1 MIKQLLIENTR
12 VFIKNKLLNLLGAI
26 LIAISLFITFALVNY
41 NDNNP
46 SINTVTSINFLN
58 ELYTSYIISDILLQF
73 LGLTSYLIP
82 THFLY
87 YGIKLLQN
95 NTTHNYFKKFFA
107 TIILI
112 LLSSIITSFFFNE
125 YSVIGSFFSEKI
137 LELKPNKYAFY
148 TTITSIL
155 LSCFL
160 LLVYSFEINL
170 LSILKKITSLINREQ
185 ILSKNIEDVRFNI
198 KSFKLPSNIS
208 SSKKPRRKQLNS
220 SNIYMLPPPELLK
233 AGKQLDIKRN
243 KSYYHEQSEL
253 LIKTLNDFGI
263 TGEIVDISSGP
274 VVSLF
279 KLQPSPGIKSSRVIS
294 LSNDIARS
302 MSATSVRVSV
312 IPGKNVIGIEI
323 PNEKRE
329 IVYLR
334 DLLDTQ
340 LFEKFPSPLAIALGK
355 GIEGNPVIVDLA
367 QMPHLL
373 VAGTTGSG
381 KSVAINTMILSIL
394 YRLSPEACKLIL
406 IDPKMLELSVYEGI
420 PHLLT
425 PVVTDPKKAVSALK
439 WAVKEMERRYQI
451 MSKISVRNIYS
462 YNEKVNVAI
471 KSGESIFRE
480 YQVGFNENGKP
491 MFERE
496 VIENEIFPHIIIVV
510 DEMADLMLVAGKD
523 IEMAVQRLAQMARA
537 AGIHLIMATQRPSV
551 DVITGTIKANFP
563 TRISFNVS
571 SKIDSRT
578 ILGEQG
584 AEQLLGKGDML
595 YMSNASTI
603 TRIHGPFVSDEEVE
617 MVVAYLK
624 TQGNPTY
631 ESEITAIED
640 EASIYQTEEDLEE
653 DPLYQEAL
661 SLIRREGK
669 ASTSFIQRH
678 LKIGY
683 NRAARMIDKMEKS
696 NIISTPDHVGRR
708 KIIG

>member
-95 NTTHNYFKKFFA
+95 NITHNYFKKFFA

-112 LLSSIITSFFFNE
+112 ILFSIITSFFFNE
-125 YSVIGSFFSEKI
+125 YNVIGSFFSEKI
-137 LELKPNKYAFY
+137 LELRTNKYAFY

>member
-12 VFIKNKLLNLLGAI
+12 VFIKNKLLNLLGSV
-26 LIAISLFITFALVNY
+26 LIAISLFLTFALVNY

-58 ELYTSYIISDILLQF
+58 ELYPSYIISDILLQF

-95 NTTHNYFKKFFA
+95 NTIHSYFKKLFA
-107 TIILI
+107 TIILVI
-112 LLSSIITSFFFNE
+112 LFSIIFSLITSE
-125 YSVIGSFFSEKI
+125 YNVIGSFFSEQI
-137 LELKPNKYAFY
+137 LELRTNKYIFY
-148 TTITSIL
+148 GTITSII
-155 LSCFL
+155 LSCFAL
-160 LLVYSFEINL
+160 LIYSFEINL
-170 LSILKKITSLINREQ
+170 LSTIKKITSLISKEQ
-185 ILSKNIEDVRFNI
+185 FLSKNIEDVSFNI
-198 KSFKLPSNIS
+198 KSFKLPSNTHNS
-208 SSKKPRRKQLNS
+208 RKPRKKQLNN

-233 AGKQLDIKRN
+233 AGKQQDIKRN

-253 LIKTLNDFGI
+253 LMKTLNDFGI
-263 TGEIVDISSGP
+263 TGEIVDVSSGP